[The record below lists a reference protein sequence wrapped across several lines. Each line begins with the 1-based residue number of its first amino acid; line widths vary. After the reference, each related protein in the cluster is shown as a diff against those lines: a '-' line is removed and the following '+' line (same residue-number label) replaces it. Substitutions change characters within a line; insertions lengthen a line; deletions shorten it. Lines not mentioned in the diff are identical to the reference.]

1 MRGNTLKLLLSV
13 DKIKWYII
21 FNAFIHRFDAVHTT
35 RKVEEFVRKVGGFQ
49 MMYADSYMTKT
60 EFRQMFD
67 HTLYDKMRLKFNCEG
82 CFPEVYGKVNKSS
95 RSGTTPPHPTP

>member
-1 MRGNTLKLLLSV
+1 M
-13 DKIKWYII
+13 
-21 FNAFIHRFDAVHTT
+21 HTT

-67 HTLYDKMRLKFNCEG
+67 HTLYDKMRLKFNCDG
-82 CFPEVYGKVNKSS
+82 CFPEVYDKVNKSS
-95 RSGTTPPHPTP
+95 RSGTS